1 MSYCLLRVS
10 LIKHGNCSGFLL
22 LSPSLHLCPFWFSL
36 QGHTLPSTGKL
47 APSRS
52 CPCGCVSSSLLI
64 KLQSHL
70 LKKKKNFMGSD
81 RLLMFPHQVS
91 LITLGEHSVAKF
103 TSSVYLRVKK
113 AETIRSGSLVL
124 VDVNLCA
131 TDCPVASAC
140 Y

>member
-1 MSYCLLRVS
+1 MEIVPASCSSPPPFIYVRFGSRYRGTRCHRRANWLHLDHVPVVVFLPHCSLNCS
-10 LIKHGNCSGFLL
+10 LIY
-22 LSPSLHLCPFWFSL
+22 
-36 QGHTLPSTGKL
+36 
-47 APSRS
+47 SR
-52 CPCGCVSSSLLI
+52 
-64 KLQSHL
+64 
-70 LKKKKNFMGSD
+70 KKNFMGSD

-91 LITLGEHSVAKF
+91 LITLGEHSVAKL